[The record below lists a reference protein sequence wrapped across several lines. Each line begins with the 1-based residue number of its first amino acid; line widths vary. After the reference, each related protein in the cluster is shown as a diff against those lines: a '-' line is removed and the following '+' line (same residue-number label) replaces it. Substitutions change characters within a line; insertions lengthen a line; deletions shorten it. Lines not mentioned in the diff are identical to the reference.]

1 MIRGKRVED
10 AVTILKF
17 TNKKAARIILKVL
30 QSAVANGESSG
41 KVDVETLDGKV
52 GLTIP
57 PGVQP
62 GQKLRLRGRG
72 ITDHRGRTGHHFV
85 RIRVTIPRRL
95 TAEQRRILEKNQR
108 ARLIEQQIRYAE
120 NNAWLARRA
129 GNYVLERQYAS
140 QISELRRQL
149 MWLQQEIAREQARLD
164 QLANQLRA
172 IEDIM
177 TLEALGRLG
186 KIYKR
191 ETR

>member
-1 MIRGKRVED
+1 MALE
-10 AVTILKF
+10 
-17 TNKKAARIILKVL
+17 
-30 QSAVANGESSG
+30 
-41 KVDVETLDGKV
+41 
-52 GLTIP
+52 
-57 PGVQP
+57 
-62 GQKLRLRGRG
+62 RLRMRA
-72 ITDHRGRTGHHFV
+72 DQLRRELEEEK
-85 RIRVTIPRRL
+85 RRL
-95 TAEQRRILEKNQR
+95 LDKHQRV
-108 ARLIEQQIRYAE
+108 RLIEQQIRYAE